1 MFLKRGLLF
10 FTALAFLAFAGQ
22 ASAGPNANATVS
34 IDLIADGGAGNQ
46 TDDGVHAGV
55 VAGQGTKIAVE
66 VFAQGVTTSLVGVRI
81 EFDFKAEELKLD
93 KIENSAF
100 LFAIPEPTG
109 VNFAATAPVTLPESG
124 FLGRAEFSTVADVT
138 DMEFYLGIKAV
149 TLAES
154 AASSDVIAPEMMAMM
169 STINFNVKPRLM
181 TDMSMMDMSMMIP
194 VPPGGTGSVVVTAV
208 NFAADAAITFDVQG
222 EMIEMV
228 QSMMDGA
235 TLTLTASGPAKVTVT
250 ASDGM
255 TTTDPITIEFV
266 EVRLPALDAA
276 GMDMMNMMDDGM
288 LSASAGANEEIAIE
302 VFAGD
307 IESGL
312 GGASIMFTIDP
323 AAAATITGFDPA
335 EGLTLLG
342 MSGNQV
348 DVGAE
353 EAMMLSNGG
362 FLGTLKLMTGAEEM
376 PFVVGVSSFRAVLGP
391 DGEETMLMVPAPVLY
406 NHGPALDVSPG
417 LINTIPRGGTAVVMV
432 TALRFPEGA
441 TVTFSVE
448 LLEGPDFPSGD
459 DPQSTVEHSVDGNVL
474 TLTVAG
480 YRSVV
485 VKVTASDG
493 MMEPLEAT
501 LQFTEANPVELS
513 SFVGSVVDDRVVIN
527 WTTASQTNNAGF
539 RVLRSTDGETYEAV
553 SELIAGAGT
562 TDQLMDYMFE
572 DNRLPVAEIVY
583 YVLEQIDLDGTVN
596 RSNPIEVLLGARFIL
611 PTEFSSAVYPNPF
624 NPRTTISYDLPSD
637 ATVSVVIYDA
647 IGQEI
652 RQLVSQH
659 YTAGRY
665 SVQWDAK
672 DFMGRSVGSGVYIAK
687 IKAGPN
693 TAIQKMLLLK

>member
-22 ASAGPNANATVS
+22 ASAGPNANATVT
-34 IDLIADGGAGNQ
+34 IDLITDGGAGNQ
-46 TDDGVHAGV
+46 MDDGVHSGNV
-55 VAGQGTKIAVE
+55 SGQGTKIAVE
-66 VFAQGVTTSLVGVRI
+66 VFAKGVTTSLVGVKI
-81 EFDFKAEELKLD
+81 EFDFKSEELKLD
-93 KIENSAF
+93 KVENSAF
-100 LFAIPEPTG
+100 LFSIPEPTG
-109 VNFAATAPVTLPESG
+109 VNFAGTAPVSLPESG
-124 FLGRAEFSTVADVT
+124 FIGRAEFSTVADVT
-138 DMEFYLGIKAV
+138 NQEFYLGIKAV

-208 NFAADAAITFDVQG
+208 NFAADATITFDVQG

-235 TLTLTASGPAKVTVT
+235 KLTLTASGPAKVTVT

-266 EVRLPALDAA
+266 EVRLPTLDAA

-288 LSASAGANEEIAIE
+288 LAASAGANEAIAIE

-307 IESGL
+307 IEGGL
-312 GGASIMFTIDP
+312 GGASIVFTIDP
-323 AAAATITGFDPA
+323 AGAAAITDFAPA

-342 MSGNQV
+342 ISGNQV
-348 DVGAE
+348 DIGAE
-353 EAMMLSNGG
+353 QAVMLSNGG

-376 PFVVGVSSFRAVLGP
+376 PFSVGVASFRAVLASG
-391 DGEETMLMVPAPVLY
+391 DESMLPVPAPVLY

-417 LINTIPRGGTAVVMV
+417 LINTIPRGGTAVVTV
-432 TALRFPEGA
+432 TAVRFPEGA
-441 TVTFSVE
+441 TVTFTVD
-448 LLEGPDFPSGD
+448 LLEGVGD
-459 DPQSTVEHSVDGNVL
+459 DPQSTIEHSVDGNVL
-474 TLTVAG
+474 TLTAAG
-480 YRSVV
+480 YVSSV

-493 MMEPLEAT
+493 MMEALEVT
-501 LQFTEANPVELS
+501 IQFTEQVAVELS
-513 SFVGSVVDDRVVIN
+513 SFVGSVVEDRVVIN

-553 SELIAGAGT
+553 SELISGAGT

-572 DNRLPVAEIVY
+572 DNSLPAAEIVY

-596 RSNPIEVLLGARFIL
+596 LSNPIEVLLGARFTL

-624 NPRTTISYDLPSD
+624 NPRTTISYELPTD
-637 ATVSVVIYDA
+637 TAVSVIIYDA

-672 DFMGRSVGSGVYIAK
+672 DHMGRSVGSGVYIAK

>member
-10 FTALAFLAFAGQ
+10 FSALAFLAFAGQ

-34 IDLIADGGAGNQ
+34 IDLITDGGAGNQ
-46 TDDGVHAGV
+46 MDDGVHAGT
-55 VAGQGTKIAVE
+55 VAGQGTKIVVE
-66 VFAQGVTTSLVGVRI
+66 VFAQGVTTSLVGVKI
-81 EFDFKAEELKLD
+81 EFDFKSEELKLD
-93 KIENSAF
+93 KVENSAF
-100 LFAIPEPTG
+100 LFAIPEATG

-138 DMEFYLGIKAV
+138 GKEFYLGIKAV

-169 STINFNVKPRLM
+169 STISFNVAPKVVA
-181 TDMSMMDMSMMIP
+181 SAEVVP
-194 VPPGGTGSVVVTAV
+194 VPPGGTGMATVTAM
-208 NFAADAAITFDVQG
+208 NFPADATITFDVQG
-222 EMIEMV
+222 
-228 QSMMDGA
+228 MMLDNIMSAQEGA
-235 TLTLTASGPAKVTVT
+235 TLTVTASGPATATVT

-255 TTTDPITIEFV
+255 TTTEAVTIKFV

-307 IESGL
+307 VEGGL
-312 GGASIMFTIDP
+312 GGASIVFMVDP
-323 AAAATITGFDPA
+323 ASAATITGFAPA
-335 EGLTLLG
+335 EGMTLLG
-342 MSGNQV
+342 ISGNQI

-353 EAMMLSNGG
+353 EAVMLSNGG

-376 PFVVGVSSFRAVLGP
+376 PFSVGVASFRGVLAS
-391 DGEETMLMVPAPVLY
+391 GEESMLPVPAPVLY

-417 LINTIPRGGTAVVMV
+417 LINTIPRGGTAVVTV

-441 TVTFSVE
+441 TVTFTVE
-448 LLEGPDFPSGD
+448 LQEGVGD
-459 DPQSTVEHSVDGNVL
+459 DPQSTIEHSVDGNVL
-474 TLTVAG
+474 TLTAAG
-480 YRSVV
+480 YVSSV

-493 MMEPLEAT
+493 MMEALEVT
-501 LQFTEANPVELS
+501 IQFTEQVAVELS
-513 SFVGSVVDDRVVIN
+513 SFVGSVVEDRVVIN

-553 SELIAGAGT
+553 SELISGAGT

-572 DNRLPVAEIVY
+572 DNSLPAAEIVY

-596 RSNPIEVLLGARFIL
+596 LSNPIEVLLGARFTL

-624 NPRTTISYDLPSD
+624 NPRTTISYELPTD
-637 ATVSVVIYDA
+637 TAVSVIIYDA

-672 DFMGRSVGSGVYIAK
+672 DHMGRSVGSGVYIAK

>member
-10 FTALAFLAFAGQ
+10 FSALAFLAFAGQ
-22 ASAGPNANATVS
+22 ASAGPNANATVT
-34 IDLIADGGAGNQ
+34 IDLITDGGAGNQ
-46 TDDGVHAGV
+46 MDDGVHSGNV
-55 VAGQGTKIAVE
+55 SGQGTKIAVE
-66 VFAQGVTTSLVGVRI
+66 VFAKGVTTSLVGVKI
-81 EFDFKAEELKLD
+81 EFDFKSEELKLD
-93 KIENSAF
+93 KVENSAF

-109 VNFAATAPVTLPESG
+109 VNFAATAPVSLPESG

-138 DMEFYLGIKAV
+138 NQEFYLGIKAV

-208 NFAADAAITFDVQG
+208 NFAADATITFDVQG

-235 TLTLTASGPAKVTVT
+235 KLTLTASGPAKVTVT

-266 EVRLPALDAA
+266 EVRLPTLDAA

-288 LSASAGANEEIAIE
+288 LAASAGANEEIAIE

-307 IESGL
+307 IEGGL
-312 GGASIMFTIDP
+312 GGASIVFTIDP
-323 AAAATITGFDPA
+323 AGAAAITDFAPA

-342 MSGNQV
+342 ISGNQV
-348 DVGAE
+348 DIGAE
-353 EAMMLSNGG
+353 QAVMLSNGG

-376 PFVVGVSSFRAVLGP
+376 PFSVGVASFRAVLASG
-391 DGEETMLMVPAPVLY
+391 DESMLPVPAPVLY

-417 LINTIPRGGTAVVMV
+417 LINTIPRGGTAVVTV
-432 TALRFPEGA
+432 TAVRFPEGA
-441 TVTFSVE
+441 TVTFTVD
-448 LLEGPDFPSGD
+448 LLEGVGD
-459 DPQSTVEHSVDGNVL
+459 DPQSTIEHSVDGNVL
-474 TLTVAG
+474 TLTAAG
-480 YRSVV
+480 YVSSV

-493 MMEPLEAT
+493 MMEALEVT
-501 LQFTEANPVELS
+501 IQFTEQVAVELS
-513 SFVGSVVDDRVVIN
+513 SFVGSVVEDRVVIN

-553 SELIAGAGT
+553 SELISGAGT

-572 DNRLPVAEIVY
+572 DNSLPAAEIVY

-596 RSNPIEVLLGARFIL
+596 LSNPIEVLLGARFTL

-624 NPRTTISYDLPSD
+624 NPRTTISYELPTD
-637 ATVSVVIYDA
+637 TAVSVIIYDA

-672 DFMGRSVGSGVYIAK
+672 DHMGRSVGSGVYIAK

>member
-10 FTALAFLAFAGQ
+10 FSALAFLAFAGQ
-22 ASAGPNANATVS
+22 ASAGPNANATVT
-34 IDLIADGGAGNQ
+34 IDLITDGGAGNQ
-46 TDDGVHAGV
+46 MDDGVHSGNV
-55 VAGQGTKIAVE
+55 SGQGTKIAVE
-66 VFAQGVTTSLVGVRI
+66 VFAKGVTTSLVGVKI
-81 EFDFKAEELKLD
+81 EFDFKSEELKLD
-93 KIENSAF
+93 KVENSAF

-109 VNFAATAPVTLPESG
+109 VNFAATAPVSLPESG

-138 DMEFYLGIKAV
+138 NQEFYLGIKAV

-169 STINFNVKPRLM
+169 STISFNVAPKVVA
-181 TDMSMMDMSMMIP
+181 SAEVVP
-194 VPPGGTGSVVVTAV
+194 VPPGGMGSATVTAV
-208 NFAADAAITFDVQG
+208 NFPADATITFDVQG
-222 EMIEMV
+222 
-228 QSMMDGA
+228 MMLDNIMSAQDGA
-235 TLTLTASGPAKVTVT
+235 TLTVTASGPATATVT

-255 TTTDPITIEFV
+255 ATTEAVTIKFV
-266 EVRLPALDAA
+266 EMRIPALDAA

-307 IESGL
+307 VDGGL
-312 GGASIMFTIDP
+312 GGASIVFTIDP
-323 AAAATITGFDPA
+323 AGAAAITDFAPA

-342 MSGNQV
+342 ISGNQV
-348 DVGAE
+348 DIGAE
-353 EAMMLSNGG
+353 EAVMLSNGG

-376 PFVVGVSSFRAVLGP
+376 PFAVGVASFRAVLASG
-391 DGEETMLMVPAPVLY
+391 DESMLPVPAPVLY

-417 LINTIPRGGTAVVMV
+417 LINTIPRGGTAVVTI
-432 TALRFPEGA
+432 TAVRFPEGA
-441 TVTFSVE
+441 TVTFTVE
-448 LLEGPDFPSGD
+448 LQEGVGD
-459 DPQSTVEHSVDGNVL
+459 DPQSTIEHSVDGNVL
-474 TLTVAG
+474 TLTAAG
-480 YRSVV
+480 YVSSV

-493 MMEPLEAT
+493 MMEALEVT
-501 LQFTEANPVELS
+501 IQFTEQVAVELS
-513 SFVGSVVDDRVVIN
+513 SFVGSVVEDRVVIN

-553 SELIAGAGT
+553 SELISGAGT

-572 DNRLPVAEIVY
+572 DNSLPAAEIVY

-596 RSNPIEVLLGARFIL
+596 LSNPIEVLLGARFTL

-624 NPRTTISYDLPSD
+624 NPRTTISYELPTD
-637 ATVSVVIYDA
+637 TAVSVIIYDA

-672 DFMGRSVGSGVYIAK
+672 DHMGRSVGSGVYIAK

>member
-10 FTALAFLAFAGQ
+10 FSALAFLAFAGQ
-22 ASAGPNANATVS
+22 ASAGPNANATVT
-34 IDLIADGGAGNQ
+34 IDLITDGGAGNQ
-46 TDDGVHAGV
+46 MDDGVHSGTV
-55 VAGQGTKIAVE
+55 SGEGTKIAVE
-66 VFAQGVTTSLVGVRI
+66 VFAKGVTTSLVGVQI
-81 EFDFKAEELKLD
+81 TFDFKAEELKLD
-93 KIENSAF
+93 KVENSAF

-109 VNFAATAPVTLPESG
+109 VNFAATAPVSLPESG

-138 DMEFYLGIKAV
+138 GKEFYLGIKAV

-154 AASSDVIAPEMMAMM
+154 AASSDIIAPEMMAMM
-169 STINFNVKPRLM
+169 STINFNVAPRL
-181 TDMSMMDMSMMIP
+181 DASADVVP
-194 VPPGGTGSVVVTAV
+194 VPPGGTGMATVMAV
-208 NFAADAAITFDVQG
+208 NFAADATITFDVQG
-222 EMIEMV
+222 
-228 QSMMDGA
+228 MMLDNIMSAQDGA
-235 TLTLTASGPAKVTVT
+235 TLTVTASGPAEVTVT

-255 TTTDPITIEFV
+255 ATTEAVTIKFV
-266 EVRLPALDAA
+266 EMRIPALDIA

-288 LSASAGANEEIAIE
+288 LAGSAGANEEIAIE

-307 IESGL
+307 VDGGL
-312 GGASIMFTIDP
+312 GGASIVFMVDP
-323 AAAATITGFDPA
+323 ASAAMITGFDPA
-335 EGLTLLG
+335 EGMTLLG
-342 MSGNQV
+342 ISGNQV
-348 DVGAE
+348 DLGAE
-353 EAMMLSNGG
+353 QAVMLSNGG

-376 PFVVGVSSFRAVLGP
+376 PFSVGVASFRAVLASG
-391 DGEETMLMVPAPVLY
+391 DESMLPVPAPVLY

-417 LINTIPRGGTAVVMV
+417 LINTIPRGGTAVVTV

-441 TVTFSVE
+441 TVTFTVD
-448 LLEGPDFPSGD
+448 LLEGVGD
-459 DPQSTVEHSVDGNVL
+459 DPQSTIEHSVDGNVL
-474 TLTVAG
+474 TLTAAG
-480 YRSVV
+480 YVSSV

-493 MMEPLEAT
+493 MMDPLEVT
-501 LQFTEANPVELS
+501 IQFTEQVAVELS
-513 SFVGSVVDDRVVIN
+513 SFVGSVVEDRVVIN

-553 SELIAGAGT
+553 SELISGAGT

-572 DNRLPVAEIVY
+572 DNSLPAAEIVY

-596 RSNPIEVLLGARFIL
+596 LSNPIEVLLGARFIL
-611 PTEFSSAVYPNPF
+611 PTEFASAVYPNPF
-624 NPRTTISYDLPSD
+624 NPRTTISYELPTD
-637 ATVSVVIYDA
+637 TAVSVIIYDA

-672 DFMGRSVGSGVYIAK
+672 DHMGRSVGSGVYIAK